1 MTIQL
6 SGAPV
11 TGMLAA
17 ERNRELRRRILERG
31 SIRVSEE
38 AKHFGVSDET
48 IRRDIKLLAAN
59 GVVDPV
65 FGGAVAKAT
74 SEKVGPVL
82 PPVGERHRVEER
94 AKAAIGKAAAQL
106 VGSGQTIIIDA
117 GTTTLAFARRLRKHH
132 ALTIITNSI
141 PVAQLCAESADS
153 VTYVIGGK
161 LVPSSLSM
169 IGPQAERDLAQMG
182 ADWAFLGVAAI
193 DIESGFTSAD
203 PYEAQVK
210 RAMIR
215 AARQTVILADHT
227 KFGARRFASFARA
240 EDIDRV
246 ITTNSCPA
254 RFPPWLEAA
263 DVTVTLCNPAREES
277 AA

>member
-1 MTIQL
+1 MTIQP

-38 AKHFGVSDET
+38 ARHFGVSDET

-65 FGGAVAKAT
+65 FGGAVVKAV
-74 SEKVGPVL
+74 SGPVV

-94 AKAAIGKAAAQL
+94 AKAAIGEAAAQL
-106 VGSGQTIIIDA
+106 VGSGQTVIIDA
-117 GTTTLAFARRLRKHH
+117 GTTTLALARRLGKHRG
-132 ALTIITNSI
+132 LTIITNSI
-141 PVAQLCAESADS
+141 PVAQLCAEGADS

-182 ADWAFLGVAAI
+182 ADWAFLGAAAI
-193 DIESGFTSAD
+193 DVESGFTSAD

-246 ITTNSCPA
+246 ISTSSCPA

-263 DVTVTLCNPAREES
+263 DVTVTLCNPAREDS
-277 AA
+277 AT